1 MAEVTK
7 KNPTSLS
14 QLQLDPENIFFS
26 LDKTK
31 QTLVDDLVLHGSH
44 KLLDLG
50 IFSTTLYSS
59 LRFLDVGILKALG
72 QSIDP
77 LIILAPDW
85 ELERG
90 P

>member
-1 MAEVTK
+1 MKYKVAEVTK

-31 QTLVDDLVLHGSH
+31 QTLVLHGSH